1 MIGQLVSA
9 LADSPFSKSPVPL
22 VNGFVEPPWATLW
35 LSLAIAAFGNL
46 VFQALDRLAPQR
58 GQLRLL
64 NERSP
69 EKRSQPRGGP
79 RKTASGPPPAADP
92 PAVPPPA
99 APAQPTT
106 QTPRAGVPVHVI
118 VSALIFGAFVVGLAA
133 LLMRPASPPGA
144 NATKADS
151 AARGDT
157 ALDIGWRSGRM
168 DGSDCIGTFEVK
180 RGAGTPARFVAF
192 VLDSSGAVMAQ
203 DSGGVA
209 AAVSGVLV
217 DFRFRKVTCS
227 KIADW
232 QLQALTPK

>member
-1 MIGQLVSA
+1 MGV
-9 LADSPFSKSPVPL
+9 
-22 VNGFVEPPWATLW
+22 VEPPWGQLW
-35 LSLAIAAFGNL
+35 LALAIAAFGNL
-46 VFQALDRLAPQR
+46 VFQAMDRLAPQR

-64 NERSP
+64 NERGSS
-69 EKRSQPRGGP
+69 EKRGPNPPGGES
-79 RKTASGPPPAADP
+79 RKTASGTPD
-92 PAVPPPA
+92 PAVPQPA
-99 APAQPTT
+99 APARTTT
-106 QTPRAGVPVHVI
+106 QTPKAVPVHVI

-133 LLMRPASPPGA
+133 LLMRPASQPGA
-144 NATKADS
+144 NATKSDS
-151 AARGDT
+151 AARADT

-168 DGSDCIGTFEVK
+168 DGNDCVGTFEVK

-209 AAVSGVLV
+209 AAVTGVLV
-217 DFRFRKVTCS
+217 DFRFRKVACS